1 MIYQSNNLF
10 AQGILI
16 PKRILILITYCC
28 EKFVLHKHSMF
39 GVALYVGM
47 RAVIMLLVWL
57 VCVCVALCLWI
68 SAIGLVEFIGCVT
81 FSHVYYLAGW
91 DASACTCIGCSRN
104 LLLMLGLMS
113 TDC

>member
-16 PKRILILITYCC
+16 PKRLLILITYCC

-39 GVALYVGM
+39 GVVALLVM

-68 SAIGLVEFIGCVT
+68 SAIGLVYVFLCGPVC
-81 FSHVYYLAGW
+81 L
-91 DASACTCIGCSRN
+91 D
-104 LLLMLGLMS
+104 
-113 TDC
+113 

>member
-39 GVALYVGM
+39 GVVALYVGM
-47 RAVIMLLVWL
+47 RVVIMLLVWL
-57 VCVCVALCLWI
+57 VCVCMALCVWI

-81 FSHVYYLAGW
+81 FSHVYYLPGR
-91 DASACTCIGCSRN
+91 DACCLYVHWLQSQFAADVEADVN
-104 LLLMLGLMS
+104 
-113 TDC
+113 